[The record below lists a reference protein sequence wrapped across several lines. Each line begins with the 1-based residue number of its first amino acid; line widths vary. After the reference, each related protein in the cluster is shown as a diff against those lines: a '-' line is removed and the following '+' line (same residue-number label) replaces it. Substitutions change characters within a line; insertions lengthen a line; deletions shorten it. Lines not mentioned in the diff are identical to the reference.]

1 MPHRTD
7 GTIIFAPAGELVPV
21 ALGNLARGGT
31 LALAGIYMTPIPRL
45 DYETDL
51 FYERG
56 IRSVTANTRADGAEF
71 LAEAARG
78 SVRLTTTEF
87 PLEVA
92 NQALELLKQG
102 AISGSGVLLTA

>member
-1 MPHRTD
+1 
-7 GTIIFAPAGELVPV
+7 
-21 ALGNLARGGT
+21 
-31 LALAGIYMTPIPRL
+31 
-45 DYETDL
+45 
-51 FYERG
+51 
-56 IRSVTANTRADGAEF
+56 VTANTRADGAEL